1 MERRKS
7 PANKRFS
14 RLVVER
20 ESTSTWRDD
29 EEVSLDAGSWSS
41 DEETSSTH
49 SPYHPGPPTS
59 DTHVEYL
66 PTPKTTIVVAEPTNL
81 AIAATASVRE
91 ETARSSLPPVTEEA
105 GGLSSPQASPG
116 TGPAPMDLKALID
129 VWTDSLTEMMVHV
142 TGDQAMS
149 GMDHCGL
156 LITPPTMPAQPGSP
170 ERTLE
175 GIPMTE
181 TPTCTQAEKPPSTP
195 TEMPAC
201 SPAEK
206 PPSTLT
212 EMSSTLA
219 EISACPQPEKPPS
232 TLAETPACS
241 PAEKPPSAMTE
252 MSSTLTEM
260 SSTLTEMSTCPRP
273 EKPSSTLAETPA
285 CSRAGKR
292 PSTLSETPAC
302 LHPVVAPDVERAMLE
317 TTVDKRGLPEWVG
330 PIPEVFYRR
339 PKRITLPM
347 KREGSSIYD
356 HLQSDPRFAFRGA
369 PSSYLSGQMAALC
382 RNVRAQVSGVPPETT
397 YWATGVAAIRKE
409 ERIE

>member
-1 MERRKS
+1 M
-7 PANKRFS
+7 
-14 RLVVER
+14 
-20 ESTSTWRDD
+20 
-29 EEVSLDAGSWSS
+29 SLDAGAWSS
-41 DEETSSTH
+41 DEETSTP

-66 PTPKTTIVVAEPTNL
+66 PTPKTTIVVAEPTNP
-81 AIAATASVRE
+81 AIAVTAEMTCVRK
-91 ETARSSLPPVTEEA
+91 ETARPLRSSPSPVLEKA
-105 GGLSSPQASPG
+105 GGFSSPPDSPG
-116 TGPAPMDLKALID
+116 TGPAPMDLKELID
-129 VWTDSLTEMMVHV
+129 DWADNFTEPMVHV

-149 GMDHCGL
+149 GMDHL
-156 LITPPTMPAQPGSP
+156 LSTPPTTPAQPESP
-170 ERTLE
+170 EKTSE
-175 GIPMTE
+175 GILMTE
-181 TPTCTQAEKPPSTP
+181 TPTCTQAGKPPSTP
-195 TEMPAC
+195 MEMLAC

-212 EMSSTLA
+212 DMSSTLA
-219 EISACPQPEKPPS
+219 EILASPKPEKPPS

-241 PAEKPPSAMTE
+241 PAEKPPSE
-252 MSSTLTEM
+252 LTEM
-260 SSTLTEMSTCPRP
+260 SSTLAEISAYPQP
-273 EKPSSTLAETPA
+273 EKPPLTLAETSA

-302 LHPVVAPDVERAMLE
+302 LCPVVAPDVERAMLE
-317 TTVDKRGLPEWVG
+317 TTVDKGGLPEWVG
-330 PIPEVFYRR
+330 PIPEVFYRW

-369 PSSYLSGQMAALC
+369 PSSYLSGQVAALC

-409 ERIE
+409 ERVELEDGTVYSLTATWVPEPEAKIFKK